1 MNRRA
6 TAITARVKAV
16 KKRLLVGGM
25 LRSVE
30 WLRKTGP
37 IDVRG
42 RQGVS
47 TTLLDALIQT
57 RPGLDR
63 GLARATD
70 RSDNTVL
77 IILDPVAILDTD
89 TFRWG
94 DQPHVYSVKKVDGLL
109 QNEATGVRFLSEV
122 TVLR

>member
-1 MNRRA
+1 MNRA
-6 TAITARVKAV
+6 AAITARIAAC

-30 WLRKTGP
+30 WMQRTGDK
-37 IDVRG
+37 DVRG
-42 RQGVS
+42 RQSV
-47 TTLLDALIQT
+47 TTKMIDAIIQS

-77 IILDPVAILDTD
+77 IILDPVAITD
-89 TFRWG
+89 SHLFRWG
-94 DQPHVYSVKKVDGLL
+94 EPPHTYSVKKVDGLL

>member
-1 MNRRA
+1 MSRR
-6 TAITARVKAV
+6 TAITARIAAV
-16 KKRLLVGGM
+16 KRRLLVGGM

-30 WLRKTGP
+30 WMQRSGEP
-37 IDVRG
+37 DVRG
-42 RQGVS
+42 RQSV
-47 TTLLDALIQT
+47 TTKMIDALIQS
-57 RPGLDR
+57 RPGLNR
-63 GLARATD
+63 SLARATD

>member
-1 MNRRA
+1 MSRRA
-6 TAITARVKAV
+6 TAITARIAAV
-16 KKRLLVGGM
+16 KRRLLKGGM

-30 WLRKTGP
+30 WMQRTG
-37 IDVRG
+37 DRDLRG
-42 RQGVS
+42 RQDFS
-47 TTLLDALIQT
+47 TTLIDALIQT

-94 DQPHVYSVKKVDGLL
+94 DHTYSVKKVDGLL
-109 QNEATGVRFLSEV
+109 QDEKSGTRYSTEV
-122 TVLR
+122 VLIR

>member
-1 MNRRA
+1 MNRA
-6 TAITARVKAV
+6 AAITARIAAC

-42 RQGVS
+42 RQDFS
-47 TTLLDALIQT
+47 TTLIDALIQT

-77 IILDPVAILDTD
+77 IILDPVAILDSPIL
-89 TFRWG
+89 FRWG
-94 DQPHVYSVKKVDGLL
+94 DQPHIYSVKKVDGLL
-109 QNEATGVRFLSEV
+109 QNEATGLRFLSEV
-122 TVLR
+122 TLIR

>member
-1 MNRRA
+1 MNRA
-6 TAITARVKAV
+6 AAITARIAAC

-30 WLRKTGP
+30 WMQRSGDRDL
-37 IDVRG
+37 RG
-42 RQGVS
+42 RQAV
-47 TTLLDALIQT
+47 TTKMIDALIQS

-63 GLARATD
+63 GIARATD
-70 RSDNTVL
+70 RADNTVL

-94 DQPHVYSVKKVDGLL
+94 EPPHVYSVKKVDGLL
-109 QNEATGVRFLSEV
+109 QNEATGVRFLSEI